1 MNIVKLFMALWIVS
15 FPLTAHAV
23 DVTRVVSPGGVEA
36 WLVEDH
42 ANPLLSMHFAF
53 AGGSELDPPGKM
65 GLANLAASTMDEGAG
80 NLDSQAFQR
89 KLADNSIELRFRARL
104 DTFSG
109 TVKTLVDHQDMAF
122 DLLHQALSQPRFDA
136 EPVARLKSQI
146 AANIR
151 SDSEDPGTLAYD
163 ALFKGFFAGHGYA
176 NRSDGTE
183 ETLSAITPDDLHAF
197 VQTRLARSTLKIGV
211 VGDITPARLGELL
224 DVAFARLPDQPQV
237 TALADIKPHATGRI
251 KVIARDVVQSTIVF
265 GHQGPKRDDPDYYAV
280 TVMNHILGGGT
291 FTSRLYDEVREKRGL
306 AYSVGSS
313 LYPLDH
319 TGLIIGSAGTENARV
334 KETID
339 IIRAEWRKLAA
350 GELSVAE
357 LNDAKTYI
365 TGSFPLGFSSTDKI
379 AGVLVAMQQN
389 NLGIDYLD
397 KRNAYI
403 ETVTLQDVQRVAA
416 TYLNADVLDVIVV
429 GKPEGLVSKP

>member
-1 MNIVKLFMALWIVS
+1 MKIAPLLIALWMVAV
-15 FPLTAHAV
+15 PLTAHAV
-23 DVTRVVSPGGVEA
+23 EVTRVVSPGGIEA

-53 AGGSELDPPGKM
+53 DGGGELDPPNQS

-80 NLDSQAFQR
+80 DLDSQAFQR
-89 KLADNSIELRFRARL
+89 KLADNAIELRFRAGL
-104 DTFSG
+104 DDFSG
-109 TVKTLVDHQDMAF
+109 TVKTLIEHEALAF
-122 DLLHQALSQPRFDA
+122 DLLRLALTQPRFDA

-146 AANIR
+146 MANIR

-176 NRSDGTE
+176 QRSDGTE
-183 ETLSAITPDDLHAF
+183 ATVQAITPADLHGF
-197 VQTRLARSTLKIGV
+197 VKTRLARANLKIGV
-211 VGDITPARLGELL
+211 VGDITPERLGALL
-224 DVAFARLPDQPQV
+224 DVAFAPLPLQSEVSPVVDV
-237 TALADIKPHATGRI
+237 APHATGRLQ
-251 KVIARDVVQSTIVF
+251 VIERDLVQSTIVF
-265 GHQGPKRDDPDYYAV
+265 GHAGPKRDDADYYAAS
-280 TVMNHILGGGT
+280 VMNHILGGGA
-291 FTSRLYDEVREKRGL
+291 FTSRLYEEVREKRGL
-306 AYSVGSS
+306 AYSVGTG

-319 TGLIIGSAGTENARV
+319 AGLIIGNAGTENARV

-339 IIRAEWRKLAA
+339 IIRAEWQKLAA
-350 GELSVAE
+350 GELSTAE

-365 TGSFPLGFSSTDKI
+365 TGSFPLGFSSTAKI

-403 ETVTLQDVQRVAA
+403 EKVTLSDVQRVAA
-416 TYLNADVLDVIVV
+416 KYLNADALDVIVV
-429 GKPEGLVSKP
+429 GKPEGLISTP